1 MQDQLK
7 NERLYYLDWLRVFAV
22 MLLIPYH
29 TGAIFANFD
38 FHIKNKVTSAGIT
51 TIMGFIDNWHMPL
64 FFLLA
69 GASTWFALKKRP
81 PSAYI
86 KERFLRLIV
95 PLVFGMLVIV
105 PPQTFCEKIQKYGFS
120 GNYFDFYSH
129 LFKGVFP
136 EGNLTWNHLWFLFYL
151 FVISIAVLPL
161 ILKWKGGRGAAALES
176 FCAWLAKGR
185 RFFLLS
191 LPLAIIQMT
200 LKVPYPG
207 PQNIVS
213 DWARILFMLFIF
225 LYGVLFYIFPWF
237 QESLERNLN
246 VALAVGAA
254 ISICYLGLYFLGYRF
269 VNGYNLPNLMQ
280 LGLNSVA
287 TLCWLI
293 VLIGFAQRT
302 LNFSNQFLDYTS
314 DAVLPVY
321 IIHQTVIIVLGY
333 YIVGAELHLI
343 TKFAIINIL
352 SFIIVVAIYDI
363 IIRRFE
369 VMRVL
374 LGMRPLQKK
383 IS

>member
-1 MQDQLK
+1 
-7 NERLYYLDWLRVFAV
+7 

-29 TGAIFANFD
+29 TGAIFGNFD
-38 FHIKNKVTSAGIT
+38 FHIKNHVTSTGIT

-95 PLVFGMLVIV
+95 PLVFGILVIV
-105 PPQTFCEKIQKYGFS
+105 PPQTFYERIQKLGFS
-120 GNYFDFYSH
+120 GNYFEFYSH

-136 EGNLTWNHLWFLFYL
+136 EGNLNWHHLWFLFYL
-151 FVISIAVLPL
+151 FVISVAVLPL
-161 ILKWKGGRGAAALES
+161 ILSWKAGRGAAILES
-176 FCAWLAKGR
+176 FCTWLAKGR
-185 RFFLLS
+185 RIFLLS

-225 LYGVLFYIFPWF
+225 LYGVMFYIFPWF
-237 QESLERNLN
+237 QETLERNLN
-246 VALAVGAA
+246 VAFAAGVA
-254 ISICYLGLYFLGYRF
+254 ISICYLGLYLLDYRF
-269 VNGYNLPNLMQ
+269 VNGYNLPNIVQ
-280 LGLNSVA
+280 LGLKSLG

-293 VLIGFAQRT
+293 VLLSFARQT
-302 LNFSNQFLDYTS
+302 LNFSNNFLEYTS
-314 DAVLPVY
+314 EAVLPIY
-321 IIHQTVIIVLGY
+321 IIHQTVIIVFGY
-333 YIVGAELHLI
+333 YIVETELHLI

-352 SFIIVVAIYDI
+352 SFIIIVAIYDI
-363 IIRRFE
+363 GVRRFD

-374 LGMRPLQKK
+374 FGMRPIQKK
-383 IS
+383 IC